1 MAGALCR
8 ILEAEMTIEQME
20 RLGGAAR
27 CAGATVKAEYAYAAL
42 LAVAQRDQGFQ
53 ALPVAAQRRIDGSPV
68 YKREMERAQAALEV
82 LNKDA
87 TWVDLRHA
95 LQQLPPATL
104 LHILDE
110 EMDAEQ
116 MRKLAGKGRCG
127 DAKRKGHLVYAVLL
141 AVATRGSAAIKSLPI
156 NAQRRIEAAPQ
167 CADWLA
173 ELGAARHPPSP
184 SADLSPPLPTPT
196 PTATPI
202 SPLAPLRAERA
213 GLRKDYEGDY
223 RAFMHVLCDRAPLQ
237 EAPAPTSPQA
247 EPATEQAKSRQAKGG
262 TRGGAPRRLFDDE
275 PADAAAAKAVPAGL
289 SDAPGFWPSVY
300 VGTFVLSL
308 AIEPWVK
315 ALSPAIAAVGL
326 LGAHAWFR

>member
-1 MAGALCR
+1 MADALCK
-8 ILEAEMTIEQME
+8 ILEAEMTIEQMK
-20 RLGGAAR
+20 RLGGVAR
-27 CAGATVKAEYAYAAL
+27 CAGATAKAENAYAAL

-53 ALPVAAQRRIDGSPV
+53 ALPVNAQRRIDGSPV
-68 YKREMERAQAALEV
+68 DKREMERAQAALAV
-82 LNKDA
+82 LNKDT

-95 LQQLPPATL
+95 LEQLPPATL
-104 LHILDE
+104 LDILDE
-110 EMDAEQ
+110 EMKAEQ

-127 DAKRKGHLVYAVLL
+127 DAKRKGQLIFAVLL
-141 AVATRGSAAIKSLPI
+141 AVATRGSAAIKDLPI
-156 NAQRRIEAAPQ
+156 NAQRRIEAAPLQ

-202 SPLAPLRAERA
+202 SPLALLRAERA

-223 RAFMHVLCDRAPLQ
+223 RAFMHWLCDRAPLQ

-262 TRGGAPRRLFDDE
+262 TRGGAPRRLDDDL
-275 PADAAAAKAVPAGL
+275 ADAAAATGFSGVARAAPPAPASQSAPPAWLPGWAVRCFGCVPKQADGGVGKA
-289 SDAPGFWPSVY
+289 
-300 VGTFVLSL
+300 
-308 AIEPWVK
+308 
-315 ALSPAIAAVGL
+315 
-326 LGAHAWFR
+326 